1 MQEDAVAQGAGFFVD
16 NALQYGKTEEGQ
28 CLHQRHVN
36 GGKEKGGGHTGGK
49 NADSLS
55 EDVVEEALEEAVKDA
70 GEKAA
75 SAVFSPG
82 SSVRQMSSRT
92 FLMGTNIRRE
102 SLRAIRSLGFA
113 D

>member
-1 MQEDAVAQGAGFFVD
+1 MVTPADLEGLSEDEADGVSLTLVPAFAGAVEDAVSVEDAV
-16 NALQYGKTEEGQ
+16 
-28 CLHQRHVN
+28 
-36 GGKEKGGGHTGGK
+36 
-49 NADSLS
+49 
-55 EDVVEEALEEAVKDA
+55 EDVVEEALEEAVKDD

-75 SAVFSPG
+75 SAVFSTG

-113 D
+113 DW

>member
-55 EDVVEEALEEAVKDA
+55 EDVVEEASEGNFFHNGSNDDGAEA
-70 GEKAA
+70 E
-75 SAVFSPG
+75 SREG
-82 SSVRQMSSRT
+82 SRSV
-92 FLMGTNIRRE
+92 
-102 SLRAIRSLGFA
+102 SLAIMLVIS
-113 D
+113 